1 MYAYIHIHVLIF
13 IYVHKFLPVVPTVAP
28 LQTKDSWI
36 QRERDYKRRDREW
49 GDGASARVSEWKR
62 QSACARER
70 ERGRERH
77 RAKVRG
83 RARERERNR
92 KGERGRMRE
101 CERERARGEL
111 GRRRRNGGEQ
121 QRRQSGRGY
130 NWIVRGSNRQEIW
143 GNVTRMNL
151 SVKTHWMTLF
161 SKISL
166 LYRVTPMHE
175 SCHTC
180 GGVMSHT
187 WSSLSDFVKHCN
199 TLQHTA
205 THCNTLQHIA
215 THYNTHDQLCQDLWM
230 IVFGFKLSH
239 ELITATNESRLT
251 CGGVTSHRW
260 ACFEPCH
267 MHEQVGEELLMIFW
281 IQIESHHTHERITSH
296 MWKSHVT
303 QTSMLQGL
311 SHAWLWLWRLSRWLL
326 RIFWALL
333 ADI

>member
-49 GDGASARVSEWKR
+49 GDGASARVSAWKR
-62 QSACARER
+62 QSACARAR

-92 KGERGRMRE
+92 KGERGRLRE

-121 QRRQSGRGY
+121 QRGQSGRGY
-130 NWIVRGSNRQEIW
+130 NWIVRGSNRQDIW

-215 THYNTHDQLCQDLWM
+215 THCNTLPHTTTHM
-230 IVFGFKLSH
+230 INFVKTSGWLFLDSNWATNSSQPRTNHVSHVEESRHTDEHALSHVTCMNKLVKSCWWFFGFKLS
-239 ELITATNESRLT
+239 LITPTNESRHT
-251 CGGVTSHRW
+251 CGRVTSHRQ
-260 ACFEPCH
+260 ACSKDC
-267 MHEQVGEELLMIFW
+267 
-281 IQIESHHTHERITSH
+281 HTHDCGCE
-296 MWKSHVT
+296 
-303 QTSMLQGL
+303 
-311 SHAWLWLWRLSRWLL
+311 
-326 RIFWALL
+326 
-333 ADI
+333 D